1 MKIGFLSL
9 GCPKNLVD
17 GEVMLGI
24 ARDAGHEFTTDA
36 SDADVLVVNTCAFI
50 DQAKQESIDAILEM
64 ARHKKDG
71 NCSRLVVTGCLAE
84 RYRDELKKE
93 IPEIDA
99 VLGTGE
105 VPQIL
110 GAIGDSGPAA
120 SDSLRSRADSSRA
133 ANGSLSPVTFFRS
146 AGAVGSGQSE
156 PRAASREPLD
166 LPTYIYDAD
175 TPRLLTTPR
184 HFAYVKIAE
193 GCDYTCAF
201 CIIPTLRG
209 KYRSRT
215 SESILRE
222 ARSLAAQGVRELL
235 LISQDTTF
243 YGIDRGERGAL
254 ARLLRALNAI
264 DGLDW
269 IRLLYLYPTTITD
282 DVLEAMAECEKVCR
296 YVDLPLQHAS
306 ASVLRRMRRPGNR
319 TTYDRLLTRIR
330 DRVPGVT
337 LRTTLIVGFPGETEA
352 DYAELEGFVS
362 DTRFDHVG
370 VFTYSH
376 EDGTRAFGLPDDV
389 PAAIKRRR
397 RNGLMARQKS
407 IVASA
412 QKARIGAL
420 VRVLVDGPS
429 PEHELV
435 LQGRLEGQ
443 APEIDPVVFLTDGDP
458 DIHVPGQLI
467 RGRIVGSRGYD
478 LIVCPEPEVQSG
490 AEVGRTGVA

>member
-1 MKIGFLSL
+1 MKIGFVSL

-24 ARDAGHEFTTDA
+24 ARDAGHEITA
-36 SDADVLVVNTCAFI
+36 NAAGADVLVVNTCAFI
-50 DQAKQESIDAILEM
+50 DSAKQESIDAILEM
-64 ARHKKDG
+64 AALKRDG
-71 NCSRLVVTGCLAE
+71 RCTRLVVTGCLAE
-84 RYRDELKKE
+84 RYRDELRRE

-110 GAIGDSGPAA
+110 DAIGMGDSGGA
-120 SDSLRSRADSSRA
+120 SPLK
-133 ANGSLSPVTFFRS
+133 LFRS
-146 AGAVGSGQSE
+146 SDFEVPNPE
-156 PRAASREPLD
+156 PG

-175 TPRLLTTPR
+175 TPRLLTTPA

-209 KYRSRT
+209 SYRSRAA
-215 SESILRE
+215 SSIVRE
-222 ARSLAAQGVRELL
+222 ARALVDGGVRELL

-254 ARLLRALNAI
+254 ARLLRELNAI
-264 DGLDW
+264 DGLEW

-282 DVLEAMAECEKVCR
+282 DVLDAMAECEKVCR

-306 ASVLRRMRRPGNR
+306 ATVLKRMRRPGNR
-319 TTYDRLLTRIR
+319 RTYDTLLGRIR
-330 DRVPGVT
+330 QRVPGVT
-337 LRTTLIVGFPGETEA
+337 LRTTLIVGFPGETAE
-352 DYAELEGFVS
+352 DFAELEGFVA
-362 DTRFDHVG
+362 DTGFDHLG

-376 EDGTRAFGLPDDV
+376 EEGTRAFGLADDV
-389 PAAIKRRR
+389 PAGVKRRR
-397 RNGLMARQKS
+397 RNALMARQKK
-407 IVASA
+407 IVAGA
-412 QKARIGAL
+412 HKARIGRDVA
-420 VRVLVDGPS
+420 VLVEGRS

-443 APEIDPVVFLTDGDP
+443 APDIDSVVFLTDCDP
-458 DIHVPGQLI
+458 DQYAAGQLI
-467 RGRIVGSRGYD
+467 RARIVGARGYD
-478 LIVCPEPEVQSG
+478 L
-490 AEVGRTGVA
+490 VAAPVA

>member
-24 ARDAGHEFTTDA
+24 ARDAGHEVTPEA
-36 SDADVLVVNTCAFI
+36 SNADVLVVNTCAFI
-50 DQAKQESIDAILEM
+50 DRAKQESIDAILEM
-64 ARHKKDG
+64 AEHKKNG
-71 NCSRLVVTGCLAE
+71 NCLRLVVTGCLAE

-105 VPQIL
+105 VPHIL
-110 GAIGDSGPAA
+110 EAIETGIRGAGSGMRSGHEQPLRLFRASDFAQSPNDRIDGSRIPDSGP
-120 SDSLRSRADSSRA
+120 RQ
-133 ANGSLSPVTFFRS
+133 GS
-146 AGAVGSGQSE
+146 
-156 PRAASREPLD
+156 
-166 LPTYIYDAD
+166 LPTYIYDSD
-175 TPRLLTTPR
+175 TPRLVTTPS

-209 KYRSRT
+209 KYRSRST
-215 SESILRE
+215 ESIVRE
-222 ARSLAAQGVRELL
+222 ARSLASRGVRELL

-254 ARLLRALNAI
+254 SRLLRELNGI
-264 DGLDW
+264 DGLEW

-282 DVLEAMAECEKVCR
+282 DVLDAMAECEKVCR

-306 ASVLRRMRRPGNR
+306 ATVLKRMGRPGHR
-319 TTYDRLLTRIR
+319 KTYDKLLARIR
-330 DRVPGVT
+330 QRVPGVA

-352 DYAELEGFVS
+352 EFVELEGFVA
-362 DTRFDHVG
+362 DTGFDHVG

-376 EDGTRAFGLPDDV
+376 EEGTKAFGFPDDV
-389 PAAIKRRR
+389 PATVKRRR
-397 RNGLMARQKS
+397 RNAVMARQKR
-407 IVASA
+407 IVAAA
-412 QKARIGAL
+412 QKARIGSE
-420 VRVLVDGPS
+420 VDVLVDGPS
-429 PEHELV
+429 KEHELV

-443 APEIDPVVFLTDGDP
+443 APDIDPAVFLSDCDP
-458 DIHVPGQLI
+458 QEYRLGQLI
-467 RGRIVGSRGYD
+467 RARIVGAKGYD
-478 LIVCPEPEVQSG
+478 L
-490 AEVGRTGVA
+490 VAQPIGNS